1 MLLQRRA
8 HERRC
13 PVLWGQLGAPVAW
26 GLFKLPLVRDEAQIE
41 RQRRRLELG
50 AVALLVQVIRR
61 LGRVAYDHSKVVA
74 QPVELV
80 LTQPLARLVLT
91 QLRFGFVGFVNALF
105 LVRVLAAAAT
115 PRFALQK

>member
-1 MLLQRRA
+1 M
-8 HERRC
+8 
-13 PVLWGQLGAPVAW
+13 
-26 GLFKLPLVRDEAQIE
+26 
-41 RQRRRLELG
+41 
-50 AVALLVQVIRR
+50 IRR

-91 QLRFGFVGFVNALF
+91 QLRFGFVKLVGFVNALF